1 MFYGKIQR
9 EFEKQGT
16 PLHERGPTDMHE
28 VYFEKQGSVLTVK
41 PEGRLDSVT
50 SPVLEGELKKHLD
63 GVQEVIMDFT
73 GVNYISSGGLR
84 LLLTTGQQMQG
95 RGGNIK
101 VIHVNE
107 NIYDVFEL
115 VGLTDAVA
123 VEKD

>member
-1 MFYGKIQR
+1 
-9 EFEKQGT
+9 
-16 PLHERGPTDMHE
+16 MHE
-28 VYFEKQGSVLTVK
+28 TFFEKQGSVLVVK

-63 GVQEVIMDFT
+63 GVRDVVMDFT

-84 LLLTTGQQMQG
+84 LLMTTGQQMHG
-95 RGGNIK
+95 RGGSIK

-107 NIYDVFEL
+107 YIYDVFEL
-115 VGLTDAVA
+115 VGLTDAVP